1 MYSVPSPRPIVCP
14 LLDLIECVPPL
25 ALVTRV
31 SAFLL
36 FATVC
41 LPAQTTVHLAPG
53 AESLDS
59 VGVILVAQ
67 MKERADAFSRGDSAT
82 WIRMVDPSFVL
93 HTADGGLDTR
103 NSNAAAMAQDA
114 RDAPNLK
121 KTIDIDDIHVAHYGD
136 MAVVTSRWIR
146 HQHFGPQI
154 VHETTQSMSTY
165 YRRDG
170 KWLLVA
176 TQQTFAIPEPA
187 TVSRS
192 TKDYDDFVGVYS
204 WGGEFTDTI
213 TRDGTHL
220 YARESFDPKQYEL
233 MPEGGDRFYPKGYG
247 VESIIFT
254 RNATGKI
261 TGYTAHD
268 GGNAIAVTRKV
279 R

>member
-1 MYSVPSPRPIVCP
+1 M
-14 LLDLIECVPPL
+14 
-25 ALVTRV
+25 VTGV

-36 FATVC
+36 FAAIC
-41 LPAQTTVHLAPG
+41 LPAQTTVHLAQG

-59 VGVILVAQ
+59 VGMILVAQ
-67 MKERADAFSRGDSAT
+67 MKERSDAFLRGDSAT
-82 WIRMVDPSFVL
+82 WMRTVDSSFVL
-93 HTADGGLDTR
+93 HTADGGVDTR

-114 RDAPNLK
+114 RNAPNLK
-121 KTIDIDDIHVAHYGD
+121 QSTDIDDLHVAQYGD

-146 HQHFGPQI
+146 HQYFGPQI
-154 VHETTQSMSTY
+154 VHETIQSMSTY

-170 KWLLVA
+170 KWLLVS
-176 TQQTFAIPEPA
+176 TQQTFAMPDPA
-187 TVSRS
+187 IVSRS

-220 YARESFDPKQYEL
+220 YARENFDPKQYEL
-233 MPEGGDRFYPKGYG
+233 MPEGGDRFHPKGYG
-247 VESIIFT
+247 IESIIFT
-254 RNATGKI
+254 RDAAGKI

-279 R
+279 K